1 MQMKGYTCIL
11 SKIFRIATNRKRN
24 TISVDRDDST
34 MIKDED
40 VAPPEFSERAH
51 RIRFRSRH
59 TTTSTSI
66 FAAVWPIHDLV
77 YNDILTWLLPT
88 HRFTLLCKFCV
99 VVILLLL
106 LADQVHWS
114 SPLVWYG
121 LLAMW
126 IVYYRRVLIK
136 LVWERREWMDPTVIA
151 QHRQPMH
158 CTLRLYSSEA
168 VARRAACFPQ
178 LLARNDGDPTRGT
191 GATTAGAKDNLP
203 FVNNVWRLDDL
214 SWQFCL
220 QPSAE
225 SGLAVVTE
233 PLKGISSQTW
243 NAIKIPSNWT
253 LQEGYDKPIYTN
265 IKYPW
270 PCQPPLV
277 PHENPTGVYKVQF
290 ELPWKDTNA
299 VRADDY
305 SFLPDAHTGTTR
317 LDDYF
322 ITFHGVES
330 AYYVY
335 WNKQFVG
342 FSKDSRLPSEFHVTP
357 YVKLDT
363 TNALEVVVLRW
374 SDGSYVEDQ
383 DQWWMAGTLSLRS
396 CPSKGLK
403 SPLTSCLHFLLPF
416 VMLLG
421 RNSSISG
428 AYSSTQGCTYCRL
441 PDPS

>member
-168 VARRAACFPQ
+168 VARRAACFLNCWP
-178 LLARNDGDPTRGT
+178 
-191 GATTAGAKDNLP
+191 ATTGIQPAVPAQQ
-203 FVNNVWRLDDL
+203 RLV
-214 SWQFCL
+214 Q
-220 QPSAE
+220 
-225 SGLAVVTE
+225 
-233 PLKGISSQTW
+233 
-243 NAIKIPSNWT
+243 KIT
-253 LQEGYDKPIYTN
+253 
-265 IKYPW
+265 
-270 PCQPPLV
+270 
-277 PHENPTGVYKVQF
+277 
-290 ELPWKDTNA
+290 
-299 VRADDY
+299 
-305 SFLPDAHTGTTR
+305 
-317 LDDYF
+317 
-322 ITFHGVES
+322 
-330 AYYVY
+330 
-335 WNKQFVG
+335 
-342 FSKDSRLPSEFHVTP
+342 
-357 YVKLDT
+357 
-363 TNALEVVVLRW
+363 
-374 SDGSYVEDQ
+374 
-383 DQWWMAGTLSLRS
+383 
-396 CPSKGLK
+396 
-403 SPLTSCLHFLLPF
+403 
-416 VMLLG
+416 
-421 RNSSISG
+421 
-428 AYSSTQGCTYCRL
+428 CRL
-441 PDPS
+441 